1 MKTVQQH
8 SNAPFLLT
16 TFAAVLVMGLF
27 FMTPAFA
34 GATPSIH
41 EAVREYIETHMPWP
55 QGTVRLDFTTSEPG
69 FSAGGHETMFR
80 IEAAGAADFI
90 GDAAFIVRIY
100 AGGTLL
106 RTETVRTQIEVL
118 RNVVVA
124 AKMIR
129 SGSVLTAED
138 VRLVKKWVRRNMP
151 NAISSVDEAIGKRI
165 TVQAHPGVEMS
176 ARILKDAPLV
186 RKGQVVRVLFDNGS
200 MRISTVGIPEED
212 GVAGSMIRIKNIT
225 SKKIIYARVLGAS
238 LVGVGI

>member
-1 MKTVQQH
+1 MKTLQQH
-8 SNAPFLLT
+8 SNAPLLLKT
-16 TFAAVLVMGLF
+16 LAALLLLGLLFVTPVFAKA
-27 FMTPAFA
+27 A
-34 GATPSIH
+34 PSVH
-41 EAVREYIETHMPWP
+41 EAVRDYIETHMPWP
-55 QGTVRLDFTTSEPG
+55 QGTVRLDFTTSEPAL
-69 FSAGGHETMFR
+69 SAGRYETILR
-80 IEAAGAADFI
+80 VEAAGAADFI
-90 GDAAFIVRIY
+90 GDTAFIVRIY

-106 RTETVRTQIEVL
+106 RTETVRTRIEVL
-118 RNVVVA
+118 RDVVVA

-138 VRLVKKWVRRNMP
+138 VRLAKKWVGRNMSD
-151 NAISSVDEAIGKRI
+151 ALSGLEEAIGKRI
-165 TVQAHPGVEMS
+165 TMQVHPGVEIS

-212 GVAGSMIRIKNIT
+212 GIAGSMIRIKNIT

>member
-1 MKTVQQH
+1 
-8 SNAPFLLT
+8 
-16 TFAAVLVMGLF
+16 MGLF
-27 FMTPAFA
+27 FLTPVFA
-34 GATPSIH
+34 GAAPSIH

-55 QGTVRLDFTTSEPG
+55 QGTVRLDFAASEPAL
-69 FSAGGHETMFR
+69 SAGGHETIFR
-80 IEAAGAADFI
+80 VEAAGAADFI

-100 AGGTLL
+100 TGGTLL

-118 RNVVVA
+118 RDVVVA

-138 VRLVKKWVRRNMP
+138 VRLMKKWVRRNMP
-151 NAISSVDEAIGKRI
+151 DAISRVDEAIGKRI
-165 TVQAHPGVEMS
+165 TVQLHPGVEMS